1 MLMHAK
7 YNNNSNEQQQH
18 SSREGSKLGGQPRKL
33 SNGQEID
40 QDGLNN
46 MIVPQHL
53 EHRGSNMDL
62 G

>member
-53 EHRGSNMDL
+53 EHRVSNMDL